1 LSSKPLWLRA
11 APFIFVG
18 LWSGGFTAV
27 RLALDYLEPLTMQAL
42 RYGII
47 VAVLAPLALL
57 LRLRLP
63 NRATLRTLVVMGLLI
78 QSIYFAGTN
87 LAQAHGVTAAGLALI
102 IALNP
107 ILVALL
113 SPWLAGQRVSPRGWA
128 GLLLG
133 LAGCGTVIISGNAVH
148 VAGWL
153 GLGFALMALAGMVAG
168 TLHEKRHG
176 LPCHPVTANL
186 VQYAVGLVATLPLAA
201 ATETMH
207 IDWSWG
213 LAGPMAYLIISNSL
227 IATSLLLAMIRAGE
241 AARVASLFFLIP
253 PLAAIIAW
261 VGLGE
266 AMPPIGWAGTALAAA
281 GVALANARKRD
292 SSG

>member
-1 LSSKPLWLRA
+1 LSAKPRWLRA

-27 RLALDYLEPLTMQAL
+27 RLALDYMEPLTMQAL
-42 RYGII
+42 RYAII
-47 VAVLAPLALL
+47 VSVLAPLALVM
-57 LRLRLP
+57 RLKPP
-63 NRATLRTLVVMGLLI
+63 NRATLKTLVVMGLLI

-87 LAQAHGVTAAGLALI
+87 LAQAYGVTAAGLALI

-113 SPWLAGQRVSPRGWA
+113 SPWLAGQQVSARGWV

-133 LAGCGTVIISGNAVH
+133 LAGCGTVILSGHAVH

-168 TLHEKRHG
+168 TLYEKRHG
-176 LPCHPVTANL
+176 QPCHPITANL
-186 VQYAVGLVATLPLAA
+186 VQFSVGLVSTLPLAA
-201 ATETMH
+201 ATETIH
-207 IDWSWG
+207 VTWSWG
-213 LAGPMAYLIISNSL
+213 LAGPMAYLVLSNSL

-241 AARVASLFFLIP
+241 AARVASLFFLVP
-253 PLAAIIAW
+253 PLAAVIAW

-266 AMPPIGWAGTALAAA
+266 AMPAIGWAGTALAAA
-281 GVALANARKRD
+281 GVALANARKR
-292 SSG
+292 SLSG

>member
-1 LSSKPLWLRA
+1 MSATPLWLRL
-11 APFIFVG
+11 APFIFVC

-27 RLALDYLEPLTMQAL
+27 RLSLDYMEALTVQAL

-57 LRLRLP
+57 LRLKLP
-63 NRATLRTLVVMGLLI
+63 NRATMKALVVMGLLV
-78 QSIYFAGTN
+78 QSIYFAGCN
-87 LAQAHGVTAAGLALI
+87 LAQGHGVTAAGLALV

-113 SPWLAGQRVSPRGWA
+113 SPWLAGEKVSARGWL

-133 LAGCGTVIISGNAVH
+133 LAGCGTVILSGAAVR
-148 VAGWL
+148 VQGWA
-153 GLGFALMALAGMVAG
+153 GLGFACVALAGMVSG
-168 TLHEKRHG
+168 TLYEKRHG
-176 LPCHPVTANL
+176 QPCHPIMANL
-186 VQYAVGLVATLPLAA
+186 VQFTVGLLFTLPLAA
-201 ATETMH
+201 ATESMH
-207 IDWSWG
+207 IRWDWG
-213 LAGPMAYLIISNSL
+213 LVAPMAYLVLSNSL

-241 AARVASLFFLIP
+241 AARVASLFFLVP

-266 AMPPIGWAGTALAAA
+266 ALPPIGWAGTALAAA
-281 GVALANARKRD
+281 GVALANARRRV
-292 SSG
+292 